1 MKKKITRLFLAMGI
15 VLALTSCGDQHK
27 AQSLVK
33 DFLNENLEE
42 NDCSYERFSRL
53 TPTAMIDINGVKAMR
68 QHMSKM
74 PYMKKNINYQ
84 DASAISDTLLYI
96 RATYK
101 LTGKAGKEQEL
112 TQTFYMDKAL
122 THVVAFKEN

>member
-1 MKKKITRLFLAMGI
+1 MKNKLTFLAMGL

-27 AQSLVK
+27 AQALVK

-42 NDCSYERFSRL
+42 RDCSYERFSRL
-53 TPTAMIDINGVKAMR
+53 TPTAMIDMNGVKDMR
-68 QHMSKM
+68 QHMSQM

-101 LTGKAGKEQEL
+101 LTDKTGKEQEL

-122 THVVAFKEN
+122 TRVVAFKEN

>member
-1 MKKKITRLFLAMGI
+1 MKNKLTFLAMGL

-42 NDCSYERFSRL
+42 RDCSYERFSRL
-53 TPTAMIDINGVKAMR
+53 TPTAMIDMNGVKDMR
-68 QHMSKM
+68 QHMSQM

-96 RATYK
+96 RVTYK
-101 LTGKAGKEQEL
+101 LTDKTGKEQEL

-122 THVVAFKEN
+122 TRVVAFKEN

>member
-1 MKKKITRLFLAMGI
+1 MKNKLTFLAMGL

-42 NDCSYERFSRL
+42 RNCSYERFSRL
-53 TPTAMIDINGVKAMR
+53 TPTAMIDMNGVKDMR
-68 QHMSKM
+68 QHMSQM

-101 LTGKAGKEQEL
+101 LNDKTGKEKEL

-122 THVVAFKEN
+122 TRVVAFKEN

>member
-1 MKKKITRLFLAMGI
+1 MKNKLTFLAMGL

-42 NDCSYERFSRL
+42 RDCSYERFSRL
-53 TPTAMIDINGVKAMR
+53 TPTAMIDMNGVKDMR
-68 QHMSKM
+68 QHMSQK

-101 LTGKAGKEQEL
+101 LTDKTGKEQEL

-122 THVVAFKEN
+122 TRVVAFKEN

>member
-1 MKKKITRLFLAMGI
+1 MKNKLTFLAMGL

-42 NDCSYERFSRL
+42 KDCSYERFSRL
-53 TPTAMIDINGVKAMR
+53 TPTAMIDMNGVKAMR
-68 QHMSKM
+68 QHMSQM
-74 PYMKKNINYQ
+74 PYVKKDINYQ

-101 LTGKAGKEQEL
+101 LTDKAGKEQEL

-122 THVVAFKEN
+122 TRVVAFKEN

>member
-1 MKKKITRLFLAMGI
+1 MKNKLTFLAMGL
-15 VLALTSCGDQHK
+15 VLALTSCSDQHK

-42 NDCSYERFSRL
+42 RDCSYERFSRL
-53 TPTAMIDINGVKAMR
+53 TPTAMIDMNGVKDMR
-68 QHMSKM
+68 QHMSQM

-101 LTGKAGKEQEL
+101 LTDKTGKEQEL

-122 THVVAFKEN
+122 TRVVAFKEN

>member
-1 MKKKITRLFLAMGI
+1 MKNKLTFLAMGL

-42 NDCSYERFSRL
+42 RNCSYERFSRL
-53 TPTAMIDINGVKAMR
+53 TPTAMIDMNGVKDMR
-68 QHMSKM
+68 QHMSQM

-101 LTGKAGKEQEL
+101 LTDKTGKEQEL

-122 THVVAFKEN
+122 TRVVAFKEN

>member
-1 MKKKITRLFLAMGI
+1 MKNKLSFLAMGL

-42 NDCSYERFSRL
+42 RDCSYERFSRL
-53 TPTAMIDINGVKAMR
+53 TPTAMIDMNGVKDMR
-68 QHMSKM
+68 QHMSQM

-101 LTGKAGKEQEL
+101 LTDKTGKEQEL

-122 THVVAFKEN
+122 TRVVAFKEN

>member
-1 MKKKITRLFLAMGI
+1 MKNKLTFLAMGL

-42 NDCSYERFSRL
+42 RDCSYERFSRL
-53 TPTAMIDINGVKAMR
+53 TPTAMIDINGVKDMR
-68 QHMSKM
+68 QHMSQM

-84 DASAISDTLLYI
+84 DAPAISDTLLYI

-101 LTGKAGKEQEL
+101 LTDKTGKEQEL

-122 THVVAFKEN
+122 TRVVAFKEN

>member
-1 MKKKITRLFLAMGI
+1 MKNKLTFLAMGL

-33 DFLNENLEE
+33 VFLNENLEE
-42 NDCSYERFSRL
+42 KDCSYERFSRL
-53 TPTAMIDINGVKAMR
+53 TPTAMIDMNGVKAMR
-68 QHMSKM
+68 QHMSQM
-74 PYMKKNINYQ
+74 PYVKKNINYQ

-101 LTGKAGKEQEL
+101 LTDKAGKEQEL

-122 THVVAFKEN
+122 TRVVAFKEN

>member
-1 MKKKITRLFLAMGI
+1 MKKILFIITLGL

-33 DFLNENLEE
+33 DFLNENLVD
-42 NDCSYERFSRL
+42 NDCSFERFSKL
-53 TPTAMIDINGVKAMR
+53 TPTAMISFDQVKVMRQNVGKLPFVKNDINYNDGDY
-68 QHMSKM
+68 
-74 PYMKKNINYQ
+74 P
-84 DASAISDTLLYI
+84 DTLLYI

-101 LTGKAGKEQEL
+101 LTSHQGTEQEL

-122 THVVAFKEN
+122 TRVIAFKEN

>member
-1 MKKKITRLFLAMGI
+1 MKNKLTFLAMGL

-42 NDCSYERFSRL
+42 RDCSYERFSRL
-53 TPTAMIDINGVKAMR
+53 TPTAMIDMNGVKDMR
-68 QHMSKM
+68 QHMSQM

-101 LTGKAGKEQEL
+101 LTDKTGKEQEL

-122 THVVAFKEN
+122 TRVVAFKEN

>member
-1 MKKKITRLFLAMGI
+1 MKNKLTFLAMGL

-42 NDCSYERFSRL
+42 RDCSYERFSRL
-53 TPTAMIDINGVKAMR
+53 TPTAMIDMNGVKDMR
-68 QHMSKM
+68 QHMSQM

-101 LTGKAGKEQEL
+101 LTDKTGKEQEF

-122 THVVAFKEN
+122 TRVVAFKEN

>member
-1 MKKKITRLFLAMGI
+1 MKNKLTFLAMGL

-42 NDCSYERFSRL
+42 RDCSYERFSRL
-53 TPTAMIDINGVKAMR
+53 TPTAMIDMNGVKDMR
-68 QHMSKM
+68 QHMSQM

-101 LTGKAGKEQEL
+101 LTNKTGKEQEL

-122 THVVAFKEN
+122 TRIVAFKEN

>member
-1 MKKKITRLFLAMGI
+1 MKNKLTFLAMGL

-42 NDCSYERFSRL
+42 RDCSYERFSRL
-53 TPTAMIDINGVKAMR
+53 TPTAMIDMNGVKDMR
-68 QHMSKM
+68 QHMSQM

-101 LTGKAGKEQEL
+101 LTDKAGKEQEL

-122 THVVAFKEN
+122 TRVVAFKEN

>member
-1 MKKKITRLFLAMGI
+1 MKNKLTFLAMGL

-42 NDCSYERFSRL
+42 RDCSYERFSRL
-53 TPTAMIDINGVKAMR
+53 TPTAMIDMNGVKDMR
-68 QHMSKM
+68 QHMSQM

-101 LTGKAGKEQEL
+101 LTDKAGKEQEL

-122 THVVAFKEN
+122 TRIVAFKEN

>member
-1 MKKKITRLFLAMGI
+1 MKNKLTFLAMGL

-42 NDCSYERFSRL
+42 RDCSYERFSRL
-53 TPTAMIDINGVKAMR
+53 TPTAMIDMNGVKDMR
-68 QHMSKM
+68 QHMSQM

-101 LTGKAGKEQEL
+101 LTDKTGKEQEL

-122 THVVAFKEN
+122 TRVVAFKDN

>member
-1 MKKKITRLFLAMGI
+1 MKNKLTFLAMGL

-42 NDCSYERFSRL
+42 RNCSYERFSRL
-53 TPTAMIDINGVKAMR
+53 TPTAMIDMNGVKDMR
-68 QHMSKM
+68 QHMSQM

-101 LTGKAGKEQEL
+101 LTDKTGKEQEF

-122 THVVAFKEN
+122 TRVVAFKEN

>member
-1 MKKKITRLFLAMGI
+1 MKNKLTFLAMGL

-42 NDCSYERFSRL
+42 RDCSYERFSRL
-53 TPTAMIDINGVKAMR
+53 TPTAMIDMNGVKDMR
-68 QHMSKM
+68 QHMSQM

-101 LTGKAGKEQEL
+101 LTDKTGKEQEL

-122 THVVAFKEN
+122 KRVVAFKEN

>member
-1 MKKKITRLFLAMGI
+1 MKNKLTFLAMGL

-42 NDCSYERFSRL
+42 RDCSYERFSRL
-53 TPTAMIDINGVKAMR
+53 TPTAMIDMNGVKDMR
-68 QHMSKM
+68 QHMSQM

-101 LTGKAGKEQEL
+101 LTDKTGKEQEL

-122 THVVAFKEN
+122 TRIVAFKEN

>member
-1 MKKKITRLFLAMGI
+1 MKNQLTFLAMGL

-42 NDCSYERFSRL
+42 RDCSYERFSRL
-53 TPTAMIDINGVKAMR
+53 TPTAMIDMNGVKDMR
-68 QHMSKM
+68 QHMSQM

-101 LTGKAGKEQEL
+101 LTDKTGKEQEL

-122 THVVAFKEN
+122 TRVVAFKEN

>member
-1 MKKKITRLFLAMGI
+1 MKNKLTFLAMGL

-42 NDCSYERFSRL
+42 RDCTYERFSRL
-53 TPTAMIDINGVKAMR
+53 TPTAMIDMNGVKDMR
-68 QHMSKM
+68 QHMSQM

-101 LTGKAGKEQEL
+101 LTDKTGKEQEL

-122 THVVAFKEN
+122 TRVVAFKEN

>member
-1 MKKKITRLFLAMGI
+1 MKNKLTFLAMGL

-42 NDCSYERFSRL
+42 RDCSYERFSRL
-53 TPTAMIDINGVKAMR
+53 TPTAMIDMNGVKDMR
-68 QHMSKM
+68 QHMSQM

-96 RATYK
+96 RATYQ
-101 LTGKAGKEQEL
+101 LTNHDSKKQEI
-112 TQTFYMDKAL
+112 TQTFYLDKAL
-122 THVVAFKEN
+122 TRVIAFKEN

>member
-1 MKKKITRLFLAMGI
+1 MKNKLTFLAMGL

-42 NDCSYERFSRL
+42 RDCSYERFSRL
-53 TPTAMIDINGVKAMR
+53 TPTAMIDMNGVKDMR
-68 QHMSKM
+68 QHMSQM

-101 LTGKAGKEQEL
+101 LTDKTGKEQEL
-112 TQTFYMDKAL
+112 TQTFYMDKSL
-122 THVVAFKEN
+122 TRVVAFKEN

>member
-1 MKKKITRLFLAMGI
+1 MKNKLTFLAMGL

-42 NDCSYERFSRL
+42 RNCSYERFSRL
-53 TPTAMIDINGVKAMR
+53 TPTAMIDMNGVKDMR
-68 QHMSKM
+68 QHMRQM

-101 LTGKAGKEQEL
+101 LTDKTGKEQEL

-122 THVVAFKEN
+122 TRVVAFKEN

>member
-1 MKKKITRLFLAMGI
+1 MKNKLTFLAIGL

-42 NDCSYERFSRL
+42 RDCSYERFSRL
-53 TPTAMIDINGVKAMR
+53 TPTAMIDMNGVKDMR
-68 QHMSKM
+68 QHMSQM

-101 LTGKAGKEQEL
+101 LTDKTGKEQEF

-122 THVVAFKEN
+122 TRVVAFKEN

>member
-1 MKKKITRLFLAMGI
+1 MKNKLTFLAMGL

-33 DFLNENLEE
+33 DFLNENMEE
-42 NDCSYERFSRL
+42 RDCSYERFSRL
-53 TPTAMIDINGVKAMR
+53 TPTAMIDMNGVKDMR
-68 QHMSKM
+68 QHMSQM

-101 LTGKAGKEQEL
+101 LTDKTGKEQEL

-122 THVVAFKEN
+122 TRVVAFKEN